1 MPALRLLISC
11 LLVSCLF
18 TPGLAAAAARKDDAP
33 LDALVARYL
42 ADYWQRQPERASA
55 AGLSAHDGRLRTLS
69 TAEIGAEAAALRA
82 MLAEH
87 AAIDPDT
94 LASLDAQ
101 VDHDL
106 LGRHARIRLAEIDR
120 FPRWQREPG
129 EYLPLSPLTALLAE
143 SDRPAAERADDLRKR
158 LDRLPARY
166 AAGRANLRNPP
177 RLFTENALRT
187 AASQRRLLDETVP
200 AFALTV
206 PGQADA
212 LIASAKRASAALAEF
227 ETFLRDEL
235 LPRSD
240 GPLAAG
246 REQYAF
252 YLRELHGLDLTPE
265 ELLALGEKHY
275 ARIEAELAA
284 QARRIDP
291 EKTWRQITE
300 DLRARHPARDD
311 LLGAYCR
318 AIQRSRDHVRAKG
331 LVTVPPG
338 EEVRCVLSDPSQRAF
353 SPFGVFQQPAPF
365 ADSKVGYLILHPV
378 PEGLDK
384 DREEALLRAHDH
396 TWIDVIAPH
405 EAYPGHHLQALKAQE
420 NPRPLRQVYSTP
432 VFNEGWGLYTEELMH
447 ETGFYTDPEATRLT
461 QLRLRLWRA
470 ARVLLDAR
478 LHTGAIDYDQAR
490 AFLVRNIGM
499 EEGATAGEVGIYVA
513 RPSYAI
519 GYVVGYYEIMQL
531 REDYRRARGAA
542 YDAREFHDRL
552 LTLGS
557 LPMPQVRRL
566 LGLDSPPSSAP

>member
-1 MPALRLLISC
+1 MPRFALRLL
-11 LLVSCLF
+11 LLVALVLS
-18 TPGLAAAAARKDDAP
+18 PVASAAPDDQP
-33 LDALVARYL
+33 LDDLVRRYL
-42 ADYWQRQPERASA
+42 ADYWERQPEIASA
-55 AGLSAHDGRLRTLS
+55 AGLAAYDGRLRTGS
-69 TAEIGAEAAALRA
+69 ETEVRAEAAALKTF
-82 MLAEH
+82 LAEWG
-87 AAIDPDT
+87 AIDPAG
-94 LASLDAQ
+94 LASVDAQ

-106 LGRHARIRLAEIDR
+106 LGRHARIRLAEIER
-120 FPRWQREPG
+120 FPGWQREPG
-129 EYLPLSPLTALLAE
+129 DYLPLSPLTALLTD
-143 SDRPAAERADDLRKR
+143 SGRPLAERATDLRKR
-158 LDRLPARY
+158 LDVLPARY
-166 AAGRANLRNPP
+166 AAGRANLQRPP
-177 RLFTENALRT
+177 RLFTENALRAVT
-187 AASQRRLLDETVP
+187 SQRRLLDETIP

-206 PGQADA
+206 PDQAQA
-212 LIASAKRASAALAEF
+212 LQASAKSASAALGEF
-227 ETFLRDEL
+227 ETFLREEL

-240 GPLAAG
+240 GSLAAG

-265 ELLALGEKHY
+265 QLLDLGRKHY
-275 ARIEAELAA
+275 ARIEADLAA

-291 EKTWRQITE
+291 DKTWQQITE
-300 DLRARHPARDD
+300 DLRANHPARDD

-338 EEVRCVLSDPSQRAF
+338 EEVRCMLSDPSQRAF

-365 ADSKVGYLILHPV
+365 AAGKVGYLILHPV
-378 PEGLDK
+378 PEGLGKDK
-384 DREEALLRAHDH
+384 EEALLRAHDY

-420 NPRPLRQVYSTP
+420 NPRPLRQVYSSP
-432 VFNEGWGLYTEELMH
+432 VFTEGWGLYTEELMH
-447 ETGFYTDPEATRLT
+447 ETGFYADPEATRLT

-478 LHTGAIDYDQAR
+478 LHTGEIDYDQAR
-490 AFLVRNIGM
+490 AFLVENIGM
-499 EEGATAGEVGIYVA
+499 EEGATAGEVGIYVS

-531 REDYRRARGAA
+531 REDYRRAKG
-542 YDAREFHDRL
+542 DAFDPREFHDRL

-566 LGLDSPPSSAP
+566 LGLEAVAGPSP

>member
-1 MPALRLLISC
+1 MPLLPLRLLLSC
-11 LLVSCLF
+11 LLVLGSAAVAA
-18 TPGLAAAAARKDDAP
+18 TPDDKP
-33 LDALVARYL
+33 LDDLVRRYL
-42 ADYWQRQPERASA
+42 ADYWERQPEQASA
-55 AGLSAHDGRLRTLS
+55 AGLSAYDGRLRTMS
-69 TAEIGAEAAALRA
+69 RDEITAEAEALKAL
-82 MLAEH
+82 LAEH
-87 AAIDPDT
+87 AAIDPAT
-94 LASLDAQ
+94 LASLDAR

-106 LGRHARIRLAEIDR
+106 LGRHARIRLAEIER
-120 FPRWQREPG
+120 FPGWQREPG
-129 EYLPLSPLTALLAE
+129 DYLPLSPLTALLSE
-143 SDRPAAERADDLRKR
+143 SGRPLAERAADLRKR
-158 LDRLPARY
+158 LDVLPARY
-166 AAGRANLRNPP
+166 AAGRANLQRPP

-187 AASQRRLLDETVP
+187 AASQRRLLDETIP

-206 PGQADA
+206 PDQAEA
-212 LIASAKRASAALAEF
+212 LQASAKRASAALGEF
-227 ETFLRDEL
+227 EAFLRDEL

-240 GPLAAG
+240 GSLAAG
-246 REQYAF
+246 KEQYAF

-265 ELLALGEKHY
+265 QLLELGRRYY

-291 EKTWRQITE
+291 DKTWQQITE
-300 DLRARHPARDD
+300 NLRANHPTRDD
-311 LLGAYCR
+311 LLDAYCR
-318 AIQRSRDHVRAKG
+318 AIQRSREHVRSKG
-331 LVTVPPG
+331 LVTVPAG

-353 SPFGVFQQPAPF
+353 SPFGVFQQPAPYSG
-365 ADSKVGYLILHPV
+365 SKIGYLILHPV

-384 DREEALLRAHDH
+384 DKEEALLRAHDT

-432 VFNEGWGLYTEELMH
+432 VFNEGWGLYTEELMY
-447 ETGFYTDPEATRLT
+447 ETGFYANPEATRLT

-470 ARVLLDAR
+470 ARVLLDAQ
-478 LHTGAIDYDQAR
+478 LHTGEIDYDQAR
-490 AFLVRNIGM
+490 AFLAKNIGM
-499 EEGATAGEVGIYVA
+499 EQGATAGEVGIYVS

-531 REDYRRARGAA
+531 REDYRRAKGEA

-566 LGLDSPPSSAP
+566 LGLEAPAKAPP